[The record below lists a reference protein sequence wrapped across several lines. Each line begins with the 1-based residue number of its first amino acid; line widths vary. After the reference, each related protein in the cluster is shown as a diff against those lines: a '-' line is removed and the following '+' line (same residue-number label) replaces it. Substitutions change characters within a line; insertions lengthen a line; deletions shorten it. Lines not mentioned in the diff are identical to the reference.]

1 MGKSTIS
8 MVIFNSKLLVYQ
20 RVPSNCRS
28 STDFLQKGNY
38 FDNLTTQ
45 SPKLFEMESVHWQIK
60 VDSQQQTS
68 WLSSKCPL
76 CHLVGWW
83 LNIQRKPWLV
93 GGFNLSK
100 KYESQLGWLFSIY
113 GKIKNVPNHQP
124 DGDMTN
130 KEWVF
135 HCTLSRAN
143 QPRWG
148 NNSQH
153 HCVAWRTNGDWPYL
167 GLAEMNSELLQ
178 DSNFCWCQVP
188 KPWQWT
194 WINMFSKV
202 STMWGPQTL

>member
-1 MGKSTIS
+1 
-8 MVIFNSKLLVYQ
+8 MVIFVAMLIYQ

-93 GGFNLSK
+93 GGFNPSE
-100 KYESQLGWLFSIY
+100 KYETKNGFFTAHFPGLINQDGETIHSTIAWLGAPMVI
-113 GKIKNVPNHQP
+113 GRI
-124 DGDMTN
+124 
-130 KEWVF
+130 
-135 HCTLSRAN
+135 
-143 QPRWG
+143 
-148 NNSQH
+148 
-153 HCVAWRTNGDWPYL
+153 L
-167 GLAEMNSELLQ
+167 GRQAEMNSELLQ

-188 KPWQWT
+188 KPWQRT